1 MTGGALTALIII
13 VVLAIA
19 AGFLVLFIALAVIY
33 NKLVRLKNTADQ
45 AWSDVEVQL
54 QRRHDLIPN
63 LVETV
68 KGYMTHERET
78 LEAVT
83 KARQMALTVT
93 DDVLKRAQA
102 ENMLTQTL
110 RSLFAVAE
118 NYPQLKANENFL
130 DLQQKLSEIEEQIQ
144 LARRYYN
151 AVVRDLNNAIE
162 MFPSNIVA
170 KLFHFE
176 KREFFELTEPEAEK
190 VPEVKF

>member
-1 MTGGALTALIII
+1 MGGTLTALIVLI
-13 VVLAIA
+13 VLAVA
-19 AGFLVLFIALAVIY
+19 AAILVFLVALVIIY
-33 NKLVRLKNTADQ
+33 NKLVRLRNTAEQ

-83 KARQMALTVT
+83 KARQMAVQVT
-93 DDVLKRAQA
+93 GDVAKRAEA

-118 NYPQLKANENFL
+118 NYPQLKANENF
-130 DLQQKLSEIEEQIQ
+130 
-144 LARRYYN
+144 
-151 AVVRDLNNAIE
+151 
-162 MFPSNIVA
+162 
-170 KLFHFE
+170 
-176 KREFFELTEPEAEK
+176 
-190 VPEVKF
+190 

>member
-1 MTGGALTALIII
+1 MGGTSTGLIVLIVLVIAAAILVFLVALII
-13 VVLAIA
+13 
-19 AGFLVLFIALAVIY
+19 IY
-33 NKLVRLKNTADQ
+33 NKLVRLRNTAEQ

-83 KARQMALTVT
+83 KARQMAVQVT
-93 DDVLKRAQA
+93 GDVAKRAEA

-130 DLQQKLSEIEEQIQ
+130 DLQQKLAEIEEQIQ

-151 AVVRDLNNAIE
+151 AVVRDLNNAID

-170 KLFHFE
+170 KIFHFQH
-176 KREFFELTEPEAEK
+176 REYFELTEPEAEEA
-190 VPEVKF
+190 PEVKF

>member
-1 MTGGALTALIII
+1 MGGTSTALIVLI
-13 VVLAIA
+13 VLVIA
-19 AGFLVLFIALAVIY
+19 AAILVFLVALIIIY
-33 NKLVRLKNTADQ
+33 NKLVRLRNTAEQ

-83 KARQMALTVT
+83 KARQMAVQVT
-93 DDVLKRAQA
+93 GDVAKRAEA

-130 DLQQKLSEIEEQIQ
+130 DLQQKLAEIEEQIQ

-151 AVVRDLNNAIE
+151 AVVRDLNNAID

-170 KLFHFE
+170 KIFHFQH
-176 KREFFELTEPEAEK
+176 REYFELTEPEAEEA
-190 VPEVKF
+190 PEVKF

>member
-1 MTGGALTALIII
+1 MGGTLTALIVLI
-13 VVLAIA
+13 VLAVAVAILV
-19 AGFLVLFIALAVIY
+19 FLVALVIIY
-33 NKLVRLKNTADQ
+33 NKLVRLRNTAEQ

-83 KARQMALTVT
+83 KARQMAVQVT
-93 DDVLKRAQA
+93 GDVAKRAEA

-130 DLQQKLSEIEEQIQ
+130 DLQQKLAEIEEQIQ

-151 AVVRDLNNAIE
+151 AVVRDLNNAID

-170 KLFHFE
+170 KIFHFQH
-176 KREFFELTEPEAEK
+176 REYFELTEPEAEEA
-190 VPEVKF
+190 PEVKF

>member
-1 MTGGALTALIII
+1 MGGTLTALIVLIVLAVGAGL
-13 VVLAIA
+13 VVLLIA
-19 AGFLVLFIALAVIY
+19 FVVIY

-83 KARQMALTVT
+83 KARQMAVSVT
-93 DDVLKRAQA
+93 GDVAKRAEA

-130 DLQQKLSEIEEQIQ
+130 QLQEKLAEIEEQIQ

-151 AVVRDLNNAIE
+151 AVVRDLNNAID
-162 MFPSNIVA
+162 MFPSNMVA
-170 KLFHFE
+170 KMFHFQR
-176 KREFFELTEPEAEK
+176 REYFELIEPEAEK
-190 VPEVKF
+190 APEVKF

>member
-1 MTGGALTALIII
+1 MGGTSTGLIVLIVLVIAAAILVFLVALII
-13 VVLAIA
+13 
-19 AGFLVLFIALAVIY
+19 IY
-33 NKLVRLKNTADQ
+33 NKLVRLRNTAEQ

-83 KARQMALTVT
+83 KARQMAVQVT
-93 DDVLKRAQA
+93 GDVAKRAEA

-130 DLQQKLSEIEEQIQ
+130 DLQQKLAEIEEQIQ

-151 AVVRDLNNAIE
+151 AVVRDLNNTID

-170 KLFHFE
+170 KIFHFQH
-176 KREFFELTEPEAEK
+176 REYFELTEPEAEEA
-190 VPEVKF
+190 PEVKF

>member
-1 MTGGALTALIII
+1 MGGTLTALIVLI
-13 VVLAIA
+13 VLAVA
-19 AGFLVLFIALAVIY
+19 AAILVFLVALVIIY
-33 NKLVRLKNTADQ
+33 NKLVRLRNTAEQ

-83 KARQMALTVT
+83 KARQMAVQVT
-93 DDVLKRAQA
+93 GDVAKRAEA

-130 DLQQKLSEIEEQIQ
+130 DLQQKLAEIEEQIQ

-151 AVVRDLNNAIE
+151 AVVRDLNNAID

-170 KLFHFE
+170 KIFHFQH
-176 KREFFELTEPEAEK
+176 REYFELTEPEAEEA
-190 VPEVKF
+190 PEVKF

>member
-1 MTGGALTALIII
+1 MGGTLTALIVLI
-13 VVLAIA
+13 VLAVA
-19 AGFLVLFIALAVIY
+19 AAILVFLVALVIIY
-33 NKLVRLKNTADQ
+33 NKLVRLRNTAEQ

-83 KARQMALTVT
+83 KARQMAVQITG
-93 DDVLKRAQA
+93 DVVKRAEA

-130 DLQQKLSEIEEQIQ
+130 DLQQKLAEIEEQIQ

-151 AVVRDLNNAIE
+151 AVVRDLNNTID

-170 KLFHFE
+170 KIFHFQH
-176 KREFFELTEPEAEK
+176 REYFELTEPEAEEA
-190 VPEVKF
+190 PEVKF